1 MQLRLAKAFRF
12 RYTDAAKEVLH
23 RETTDPGR
31 GAGTHDVRAGGL
43 NAFYEDKGGRPVS
56 QESAAPESLPVGE
69 TVPPEESAPPQ
80 PAVQQDFSGLPYVYH
95 AQVPIL
101 MYHEV
106 NDAQLNNLYL
116 SVADFQS
123 HLDYFQE
130 AGITPITMEQLWN
143 HWVNEAPLPDKPVVL
158 TFDDGYRSMYTT
170 VYPMLAERGW
180 PGTFYCV
187 SDYTASGDFISEDMI
202 REMAAA
208 GMEIGSH
215 TASHVEL
222 DSCAGDALNEQ
233 LTQSRDILSGM
244 SEKPRGAVMLSLR
257 ALQSGHPGRRPG
269 RGLPLRR
276 DHRIWLRRPEQGLFA
291 LKRIRISLGNTG
303 ETLRAI
309 FSTLGYG

>member
-1 MQLRLAKAFRF
+1 MRQRRCCIVKRRILAG
-12 RYTDAAKEVLH
+12 VL
-23 RETTDPGR
+23 GLMMC
-31 GAGTHDVRAGGL
+31 VLVGL

-130 AGITPITMEQLWN
+130 AGITPITMEQLWD
-143 HWVNEAPLPDKPVVL
+143 HWENKAPLPDKPVVL

-244 SEKPRGAVMLSLR
+244 SEKPVVQLCYP
-257 ALQSGHPGRRPG
+257 SGHYNPDTQAAAQAAGYHCAVTTEYG
-269 RGLPLRR
+269 FAA
-276 DHRIWLRRPEQGLFA
+276 PEQGLFA

>member
-1 MQLRLAKAFRF
+1 MKKRILAG
-12 RYTDAAKEVLH
+12 VL
-23 RETTDPGR
+23 G
-31 GAGTHDVRAGGL
+31 VLVCMLLVLVGL
-43 NAFYEDKGGRPVS
+43 NAFHKGTGAGPVPPSAPGNAPAEDT
-56 QESAAPESLPVGE
+56 A
-69 TVPPEESAPPQ
+69 VPPESSPPQ
-80 PAVQQDFSGLPYVYH
+80 PAVSQDFSNFPYVYH

-143 HWVNEAPLPDKPVVL
+143 HWENKAPLPDKPVVL

-222 DSCAGDALNEQ
+222 DSCTGDALNAQ
-233 LTQSRDILSGM
+233 LTQSRDILSGL
-244 SEKPRGAVMLSLR
+244 SEKPVVQLCYP
-257 ALQSGHPGRRPG
+257 SGHYNADTQAAAQDAGYHCAVTTEYG
-269 RGLPLRR
+269 FAA
-276 DHRIWLRRPEQGLFA
+276 PEQGLFA

>member
-1 MQLRLAKAFRF
+1 MKRRILAG
-12 RYTDAAKEVLH
+12 VL
-23 RETTDPGR
+23 GLMMC
-31 GAGTHDVRAGGL
+31 VLVGL

-244 SEKPRGAVMLSLR
+244 SEKPVVQLCYP
-257 ALQSGHPGRRPG
+257 SGHYNPDTQAAAQAAGYHCAVTTEYG
-269 RGLPLRR
+269 FAA
-276 DHRIWLRRPEQGLFA
+276 PEQGLFA

>member
-1 MQLRLAKAFRF
+1 MRNRRLLAG
-12 RYTDAAKEVLH
+12 VL
-23 RETTDPGR
+23 GLMIC
-31 GAGTHDVRAGGL
+31 VLLVLVGL

-56 QESAAPESLPVGE
+56 QESAAPESLPAGE
-69 TVPPEESAPPQ
+69 TIPPEESAPPQ

-123 HLDYFQE
+123 QLDYFQE

-143 HWVNEAPLPDKPVVL
+143 HWENEAPLPEKPVVL

-222 DSCAGDALNEQ
+222 DSYTGDTLNEQ
-233 LTQSRDILSGM
+233 LTKSRDILSGL
-244 SEKPRGAVMLSLR
+244 SEKPVVQLCYP
-257 ALQSGHPGRRPG
+257 SGHYNQDTQAAAQAAGYHCAVTTEYG
-269 RGLPLRR
+269 FAA
-276 DHRIWLRRPEQGLFA
+276 PEQGLYA
-291 LKRIRISLGNTG
+291 LKRIRISLGNNG

-309 FSTLGYG
+309 FSALGY

>member
-1 MQLRLAKAFRF
+1 MRQRRCCIVKRRILAG
-12 RYTDAAKEVLH
+12 VL
-23 RETTDPGR
+23 GLMMC
-31 GAGTHDVRAGGL
+31 VLVGL

-244 SEKPRGAVMLSLR
+244 SEKPVVQLCYP
-257 ALQSGHPGRRPG
+257 SGHYNPDTQAAAQAAGYHCAVTTEYG
-269 RGLPLRR
+269 FAA
-276 DHRIWLRRPEQGLFA
+276 PEQGLFA

>member
-1 MQLRLAKAFRF
+1 MRRSVLAG
-12 RYTDAAKEVLH
+12 VL
-23 RETTDPGR
+23 GLMLC
-31 GAGTHDVRAGGL
+31 VLLVLVGL
-43 NAFYEDKGGRPVS
+43 NAFYEDNGGRPAA
-56 QESAAPESLPVGE
+56 QGSAAPGTAAPAGTE
-69 TVPPEESAPPQ
+69 TAPPEESAPPQ

-106 NDAQLNNLYL
+106 NDAQRNNLYL

-130 AGITPITMEQLWN
+130 AGITPITMEQLWD

-222 DSCAGDALNEQ
+222 DSCTGDALNAQ
-233 LTQSRDILSGM
+233 LTQSRDILSGL
-244 SEKPRGAVMLSLR
+244 SEKPVVQLCYP
-257 ALQSGHPGRRPG
+257 SGHYNADTQAAAQDAGYHCAVTTEYG
-269 RGLPLRR
+269 FAA
-276 DHRIWLRRPEQGLFA
+276 PEQGLYA
-291 LKRIRISLGNTG
+291 LRRIRISTGVTG
-303 ETLRAI
+303 ESLRYI
-309 FSTLGYG
+309 FSELGY